1 MTLVQ
6 IREAL
11 SEAAGGITGLTATA
25 YVTDQIVGPQVTVAR
40 QQIDYN
46 VNVGGGTKHT
56 YNFVVSVYVARTMF
70 EAWQAFL
77 DELAEYT
84 GATSMRAA
92 LEADDVATAAGA
104 DYVWVKS
111 AAPITERT
119 VGAVTY
125 LIEDFEIEVVA

>member
-1 MTLVQ
+1 MTIVQ

-11 SEAAGGITGLTATA
+11 AEAAEGITGLTVSA
-25 YVTDQIVGPQVTVAR
+25 YVTDQVVGPQATVAR
-40 QQIDYN
+40 QQIDYDLTL
-46 VNVGGGTKHT
+46 GGTKHT
-56 YNFVVSVYVARTMF
+56 YGFVVSVYVARSAF